1 MSPVVILLLLVVVV
15 VPAQCDQCVTVEGL
29 PNGQV
34 GAHCVFPFIHKNV
47 TYVGCKKLVKKPG
60 EGWCSTK
67 VDSDGQ
73 HIKGNWGA
81 VWTRLWF
88 WLRWREEMC
97 REGFLPSLSQ
107 VRRIFAL
114 SITCGKGISTL
125 YHRWEGYLSSLV
137 SQTRRIFCP
146 LYHRWEWYLYPLSHV
161 RRILILSRLHQE
173 RKRWLIYS

>member
-73 HIKGNWGA
+73 HIKGNWG
-81 VWTRLWF
+81 
-88 WLRWREEMC
+88 
-97 REGFLPSLSQ
+97 Q
-107 VRRIFAL
+107 
-114 SITCGKGISTL
+114 CGRDCDFDCGGEKKCV
-125 YHRWEGYLSSLV
+125 EKD
-137 SQTRRIFCP
+137 FCP
-146 LYHRWEWYLYPLSHV
+146 LFHR
-161 RRILILSRLHQE
+161 
-173 RKRWLIYS
+173 